1 MSNKITYLVD
11 GNFYLH
17 KTLSVC
23 GAFDEQHPMF
33 LKGDSP
39 EKMEKDKNSLI
50 HKLTMDFC
58 SDIRKAAALID
69 EVIITMDDYSWRNDF
84 FENKSYK
91 YATVIE
97 STEEGDDLKEILG
110 GDENIDYKGH
120 RVKEKTFNWTL
131 VYQTFEEFLV
141 DMRTIGGIKWSRLN
155 GCEGDD
161 IIFAVA
167 TQYIARG
174 KSVMIYSG
182 DNDLKQ
188 LISFNS
194 MNNSFV
200 IHFKK
205 TEKKIVMSNDTATW
219 LMGNESLIKTKLTNF
234 AHENDLELLAENAFD
249 IVFTKILKGD
259 KGDNVK
265 PSIQEV
271 RKYKSGK
278 KKGEDK
284 LEKIGKRVIDKIK
297 VEIDYKRYNFL
308 DFFNDDFLNTL
319 TNSVLRNFKPIHH
332 FSPENIKNNLE
343 INRDLMFLHKNCIP
357 HSIYE
362 VMITWIEQ
370 NEKEM
375 DLKIRDLYSYKSVL
389 ERNPHYTHKPEN
401 DTTSANIFKLI
412 GL

>member
-1 MSNKITYLVD
+1 MSNKITYLCD

-33 LKGDSP
+33 LKDDSP
-39 EKMEKDKNSLI
+39 EKMEKDKNYLI

-58 SDIRKAAALID
+58 SDIRKAAVLID

-84 FENKSYK
+84 FEDKAYQ
-91 YATVIE
+91 YATVA
-97 STEEGDDLKEILG
+97 EEKKQTDEEIVG
-110 GDENIDYKGH
+110 EAIDYKGH
-120 RVKEKTFNWTL
+120 RVKEKSFNWSL

-141 DMRTIGGIKWSRLN
+141 DMRNIGGIKWARMN

-167 TQYIARG
+167 THYIARG

-188 LISFNS
+188 LISFNPI
-194 MNNSFV
+194 NNSFV

-205 TEKKIVMSNDTATW
+205 TEKKIVMSNDTAKW
-219 LMGNESLIKTKLTNF
+219 LMNNESLIKSKLTTF
-234 AHENDLELLAENAFD
+234 AHENEVELLAENAFD
-249 IVFTKILKGD
+249 IIFTKILTGD
-259 KGDNVK
+259 KGDNVM
-265 PSIQEV
+265 PSIQEM
-271 RKYKSGK
+271 RTYKSGA
-278 KKGEDK
+278 KKGQDK
-284 LEKIGKRVIDKIK
+284 LEKIGKRVIDKVK

-308 DFFNDDFLNTL
+308 DFFNEDFLNTL
-319 TNSVLRNFKPIHH
+319 TNSVLRNFKPISH
-332 FSPENIKNNLE
+332 FNPENIKNNIK

-362 VMITWIEQ
+362 TMLDWIEQ

-375 DLKIRDLYSYKSVL
+375 DLKIREMYSYKSVL
-389 ERNPHYTHKPEN
+389 ERNPHYTHKEEAK
-401 DTTSANIFKLI
+401 TTSANIFKQL